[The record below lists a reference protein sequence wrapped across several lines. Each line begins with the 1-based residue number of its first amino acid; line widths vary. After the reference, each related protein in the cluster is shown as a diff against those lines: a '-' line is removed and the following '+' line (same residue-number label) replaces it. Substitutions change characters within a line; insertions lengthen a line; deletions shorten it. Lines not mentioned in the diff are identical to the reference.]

1 MEGMIFAAGLG
12 TRLRPLTDDRPKAL
26 VELGRRTL
34 LERVIRRMRDA
45 GVGRIVVNVH
55 HFAGQVRE
63 FLRHRGYLEQGV
75 VISDESSGLLDTGGG
90 LLKAR
95 GYFTPGEPV
104 LVHNVDIL
112 TNFDLRDLIA
122 AHRGY
127 YATLLVQ
134 EAKEEGRG
142 LRFNADG
149 VLKGWENTLTGERKK
164 VDEGFAVSRRYN
176 FCGVQIVSPE
186 FMANMQG
193 SGSFSIID
201 EYLEQAKRHEIRMF
215 LCPGF
220 CMDVGTPEALREA
233 ERLEVAGRC

>member
-1 MEGMIFAAGLG
+1 M
-12 TRLRPLTDDRPKAL
+12 
-26 VELGRRTL
+26 
-34 LERVIRRMRDA
+34 
-45 GVGRIVVNVH
+45 
-55 HFAGQVRE
+55 
-63 FLRHRGYLEQGV
+63 
-75 VISDESSGLLDTGGG
+75 
-90 LLKAR
+90 
-95 GYFTPGEPV
+95 

-149 VLKGWENTLTGERKK
+149 VLKGWENTLTGEQKK

-233 ERLEVAGRC
+233 ERLEVAGRF